1 MLFEESER
9 VKIRMLAAF
18 DRLYEKG
25 FLSREERE
33 EVAALLDGMDELPPD
48 EFEARVKALR
58 DRVAERAGTGGG
70 SVGAETMGADTAKGE
85 E

>member
-1 MLFEESER
+1 VTGLLFEESER

-25 FLSREERE
+25 FLSRDERD
-33 EVAALLDGMDELPPD
+33 EVAALLVGMDELPPH
-48 EFEARVKALR
+48 EFEARIKALR
-58 DRVAERAGTGGG
+58 DRVAERAGTGG
-70 SVGAETMGADTAKGE
+70 SSGAETSKGE